1 MKIAILGY
9 GKMGEQIEE
18 IALEK
23 NYEIVA
29 YIDDEEDWK
38 KFFKDFLQA
47 EVAIDFSNPDVVV
60 DNIYKCFEN
69 NIPVVVGTTAWYDRL
84 DEVKQKCEEMNQT
97 LFYAT
102 NFSLGVNLFFE
113 LNRVLAQLMNGY
125 EQYDVSIE
133 ETHHTA
139 KQDSPS
145 GTAIVLAND
154 IIKHLSHKET
164 WINEIND
171 VKSELSIKSQRVE
184 DNIGTHTVTYTSVMD
199 EIEIKHTS
207 FHRKSFAVGAVMAAE
222 WILGKK
228 GVYNMKDIINLK
240 LKE

>member
-1 MKIAILGY
+1 MKIALLGY
-9 GKMGEQIEE
+9 GKMGEQ
-18 IALEK
+18 L
-23 NYEIVA
+23 EIVA
-29 YIDDEEDWK
+29 LERKHEIVAFIDETDDWK
-38 KFFKDFLQA
+38 NFYPDFLKA
-47 EVAIDFSNPDVVV
+47 DIAIDFSTPNVVV
-60 DNIYKCFEN
+60 ENIYKCFEH
-69 NIPVVVGTTAWYDRL
+69 NIPVVVGTTGWYEHL
-84 DEVKQKCEEMNQT
+84 DEVKQKCVEMNQT

-154 IIKHLSHKET
+154 IIKYLSHKET

-171 VKSELSIKSQRVE
+171 VKSELSIKSQRIE
-184 DNIGTHTVTYTSVMD
+184 DNIGTHIVTYASAMD
-199 EIEIKHTS
+199 QIEIKHTS
-207 FHRKSFAVGAVMAAE
+207 INRKAFAQGAITAAE
-222 WILGKK
+222 WIMGKK
-228 GVYNMKDIINLK
+228 GIFNMKDIINIK
-240 LKE
+240 